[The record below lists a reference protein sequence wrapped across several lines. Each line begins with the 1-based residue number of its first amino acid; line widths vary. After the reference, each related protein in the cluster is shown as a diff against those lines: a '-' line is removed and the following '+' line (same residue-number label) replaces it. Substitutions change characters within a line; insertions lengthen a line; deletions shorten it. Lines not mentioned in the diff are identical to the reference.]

1 MNTRRF
7 RSKKKLALAAVAGV
21 TVFGG
26 SYGLAASLGLTTD
39 SLGAAQSVVAA
50 CQATSMNVVYT
61 PAYSATLPGYNVTSV
76 TVNGLAAG
84 CYGKTYRL
92 TLSGSGGASLGEV
105 TGTAPTTG
113 TSIGPLSITASA
125 ASVTGV
131 AVVFEG

>member
-7 RSKKKLALAAVAGV
+7 RSRKVLLAAVAGV

-39 SLGAAQSVVAA
+39 TLGAAETVVAA
-50 CQATSMNVVYT
+50 CQATTMNVAYT
-61 PAYSATLPGYNVTSV
+61 PAYSAALPGYNVTSV
-76 TVNGLAAG
+76 TLTGLAAG
-84 CYGKTYRL
+84 CYSKSYRV
-92 TLSGSGGASLGEV
+92 TLSGAAGASLGEA
-105 TGTAPTTG
+105 TGTAPTSG
-113 TSIGPLSITASA
+113 TSIGPIVITASA

>member
-7 RSKKKLALAAVAGV
+7 RSKKVILAAVAGV

-50 CQATSMNVVYT
+50 CQSGTMNVAYT
-61 PAYSATLPGYNVTSV
+61 PAYSASLPGYNVTSI
-76 TVNGLAAG
+76 TISGLQAG
-84 CYGKTYRL
+84 CYSKNYRV
-92 TLSGSGGASLGEV
+92 TLSGAAGASLGEV